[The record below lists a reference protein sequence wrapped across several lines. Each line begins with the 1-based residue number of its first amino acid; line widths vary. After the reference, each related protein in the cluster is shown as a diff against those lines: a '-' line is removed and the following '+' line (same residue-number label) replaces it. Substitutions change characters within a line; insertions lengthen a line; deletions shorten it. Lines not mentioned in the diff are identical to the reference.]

1 MNSKRLDK
9 VIPLKLTLLLGI
21 LVLLSLPMRDSTGLA
36 TILRSMSSSISDV
49 LLALLLLAAMK
60 GTGSLAIRV
69 LKRNPDVQN
78 HSSGWAWG
86 MGFIFIGS
94 ATLGLGFCGLLYP
107 TTIGL
112 SWLPGIMYFLME
124 ARQSLAGKIK
134 NQFSF
139 QNRLFHPDN
148 LLIEITGWF
157 CFCLFLYLALLQLP
171 SGFLPPVGYDALE
184 YHFGAPTYYLEHHS
198 ISYLPGNA
206 YANFPALT
214 EMIITAGLVVKG
226 FVISKLFIWMMGVLT
241 AWSLYQLGKAHF
253 SAFAGIFAASMFL
266 ALPMTLKMNLQG
278 NIDMATAFFGVLALH
293 TFLDWRDNK
302 RFSSI
307 LMAGLFAGGALGT
320 KYIALTMFCI
330 PLLLLII
337 LSDGKLNAKIKPTVL
352 LMTGT
357 IIPFSPWLIKNWI
370 LTGNPVFPLLYHVWG
385 GYGWNSFIASKFS
398 QAHAFPLSLPQI
410 LAHLKELFMPFN
422 WDGSSAPYTLVPIF
436 LIPIFY
442 MAGRFNDKEKYLW
455 GMVCLGTLAW
465 IFTNQVDRYLLPVF
479 AILSLAVSVPLVES
493 FQEGI
498 LHSEKRRAIGFL
510 TLVVIAMVICNG
522 INQYQL
528 ESGLLRLATME
539 QPVENQFKLS
549 DYKGNDLSATQEN
562 FLKQFDSLYPA
573 TLVMNQLP
581 AEKRILFIGE
591 ARRMFVNQE
600 TEISTVFDR
609 DFYFELAKSSSSLE
623 EMSANLKEAHIGYI
637 FYNPQELKR
646 LESFYGP
653 YYDPSQK
660 REIPQKMAAYL
671 SRKARPVWEDRGM
684 ALYEVTD

>member
-1 MNSKRLDK
+1 MNSKPLDK
-9 VIPLKLTLLLGI
+9 VAALKIALLLGI
-21 LVLLSLPMRDSTGLA
+21 LVLLSFPMGDSTGLV
-36 TILRSMSSSISDV
+36 TLLKSISSSISDV
-49 LLALLLLAAMK
+49 ILTLLLLAAMK
-60 GTGSLAIRV
+60 GTGSLALRIM
-69 LKRNPDVQN
+69 KENQDGQN
-78 HSSGWAWG
+78 HQSGWAWG
-86 MGFIFIGS
+86 MGFVFLGS

-112 SWLPGIMYFLME
+112 SWLPGIMYFLLE
-124 ARQSLAGKIK
+124 VRNSLAGKIK
-134 NQFSF
+134 NPFCL
-139 QNRLFHPDN
+139 QNHLFHPDN

-184 YHFGAPTYYLEHHS
+184 YHFGAPTYYLEHHL
-198 ISYLPGNA
+198 IGYLPGNA

-214 EMIITAGLVVKG
+214 EMIITAGLTVKG
-226 FVISKLFIWMMGVLT
+226 FVIPKLFIWMMGVLT

-253 SAFAGIFAASMFL
+253 SALAGILAASMFL

-278 NIDMATAFFGVLALH
+278 NIDMATAFLGVLALH
-293 TFLDWRDNK
+293 AFLDWRDNK

-307 LMAGLFAGGALGT
+307 LMAGLFTGGALCT

-337 LSDGKLNAKIKPTVL
+337 LSDSKLNTKIKPTVL
-352 LMTGT
+352 LLIGT
-357 IIPFSPWLIKNWI
+357 VIPFSVWLIKNWI
-370 LTGNPVFPLLYHVWG
+370 LAGNPVFPLLYHLLG
-385 GYGWNSFIASKFS
+385 GYGWNNFIAGKFS

-410 LAHLKELFMPFN
+410 LAHLKELFLPFN
-422 WDGSSAPYTLVPIF
+422 WDGSSAPYTLVPVF

-442 MAGRFNDKEKYLW
+442 LAGRFNYKEKYLW

-479 AILSLAVSVPLVES
+479 AILSLAVSVPLAES

-528 ESGLLRLATME
+528 ESGLLRMATME
-539 QPVENQFKLS
+539 QTAGNIYKLR
-549 DYKGNDLSATQEN
+549 DYKGNALSTTSEN

-609 DFYFELAKSSSSLE
+609 DYYFELAKSSSNLE

-660 REIPQKMAAYL
+660 REIPEKMAAYL
-671 SRKARPVWEDRGM
+671 SQKARPLWEDRGM
-684 ALYEVTD
+684 SLYEVTD